1 MPQPK
6 VVLDYQRCDPYCSE
20 DGICPAS
27 LVCERKVL
35 TQEGPGEL
43 PDLHPAP
50 LPGLCGLTAALSYGR
65 SAVDEMK
72 PKDSEIYRMRDP
84 ER

>member
-6 VVLDYQRCDPYCSE
+6 VVLDYQRCDPNCSD

-35 TQEGPGEL
+35 TQEKPGEL
-43 PDLHPAP
+43 PDLFPARCLGCVDCLQHCP
-50 LPGLCGLTAALSYGR
+50 TGALQL
-65 SAVDEMK
+65 MK
-72 PKDSEIYRMRDP
+72 
-84 ER
+84 

>member
-6 VVLDYQRCDPYCSE
+6 VVLDYQRCDPNCSE

-35 TQEGPGEL
+35 TQEGPDEL
-43 PDLHPAP
+43 PVLHPARCLGCVDCLP
-50 LPGLCGLTAALSYGR
+50 LCPTGALQL
-65 SAVDEMK
+65 MK
-72 PKDSEIYRMRDP
+72 
-84 ER
+84 

>member
-6 VVLDYQRCDPYCSE
+6 VVLDYQRCDPNCSE

-35 TQEGPGEL
+35 TQEGPDEL

-50 LPGLCGLTAALSYGR
+50 LPGLCGLPSALSYR
-65 SAVDEMK
+65 CSAVDEINC
-72 PKDSEIYRMRDP
+72 KDAGSSG
-84 ER
+84 

>member
-43 PDLHPAP
+43 PDLHPARCLGCVDCLP
-50 LPGLCGLTAALSYGR
+50 LCPTGALQL
-65 SAVDEMK
+65 MK
-72 PKDSEIYRMRDP
+72 
-84 ER
+84 

>member
-6 VVLDYQRCDPYCSE
+6 VVLDYQRCDPNCSE

-35 TQEGPGEL
+35 TQEGPDEL
-43 PDLHPAP
+43 PDLHPARCLGCVDCLP
-50 LPGLCGLTAALSYGR
+50 LCPIGALQL
-65 SAVDEMK
+65 MK
-72 PKDSEIYRMRDP
+72 
-84 ER
+84 